1 MTTASVP
8 RLTGLPLLVASVGI
22 ATASF
27 MNVLDTTIVVVALP
41 TIAGDL
47 AATPSQASW
56 IMTIYGVCLAVM
68 LPLSGWIT
76 GQFGQV
82 RTFVVSVLLFTLASW
97 LCAAATTFDQLL
109 LFRAFQGLAG
119 GLLLPLSQ
127 SLLLRIYPP
136 EKHGLALGI
145 WSLTSGVA
153 PIAGPV
159 LGGLITD
166 TLGWPWVFYINLPFG
181 LLAAWSVWVL
191 LSPQESERIR
201 GPVDVV
207 GLVLLVT
214 GVITGQLAL
223 DRGHELDWLASGQ
236 ICALLAT
243 SATCLLLFW
252 AWERDEPHPVVDFSI
267 FSHGNFVLGCT
278 LISIF
283 YAGLVISGVIYPI
296 WMQTVLGYNA
306 RVSGIVMAT
315 TSIIPLLTLPVVGQV
330 FRKMDPRPL
339 ITLGGIVGAWALW
352 LHARSTTGASFEYLA
367 ITRFAIGLAMP
378 LAWIPLMMTIM
389 TGLPPA
395 KISSAAGLFNFWRML
410 ASSVGTAIGVTFWD
424 ERTVIHR
431 ERLVETV
438 SRSGDSE
445 GLQMLQSVQG
455 PSQDP
460 QSALAA
466 LDAMIIRESSTL
478 AQQDLFLVFAAAMIL
493 MAVGGWWLKVG
504 ASNPGHAPGSGAVAH
519 D

>member
-1 MTTASVP
+1 MSTASPP
-8 RLTGLPLLVASVGI
+8 RLAGLHLLIASVGI

-41 TIAGDL
+41 TVAGDL

-82 RTFVVSVLLFTLASW
+82 RTFVTSVLLFTIASW
-97 LCAAATTFDQLL
+97 LCAAATSFDQLL

-127 SLLLRIYPP
+127 SLLLKIYPP

-181 LLAAWSVWVL
+181 LMAAWSVWALVR
-191 LSPQESERIR
+191 PYESERVR
-201 GPVDVV
+201 APVDFI

-223 DRGHELDWLASGQ
+223 DRGHELDWLASTQ
-236 ICALLAT
+236 ICVLLAT
-243 SATCLLLFW
+243 SATCLLLFF

-315 TSIIPLLTLPVVGQV
+315 TSIIPLITLPVVGQV

-339 ITLGGIVGAWALW
+339 ITIGGILGAWALW
-352 LHARSTTGASFEYLA
+352 LHARSTTGVSFEYLA
-367 ITRFAIGLAMP
+367 MTRFAIGLAMP

-395 KISSAAGLFNFWRML
+395 KINSAAGLFNFWRML

-424 ERTVIHR
+424 ERTVVHR

-438 SRSGDSE
+438 SRGGGSE
-445 GLQMLQSVQG
+445 GMDLMQSQQG
-455 PSQDP
+455 PMQDP
-460 QSALAA
+460 QATLAA
-466 LDAMIIRESSTL
+466 LDAMIIREASTL
-478 AQQDLFLVFAAAMIL
+478 GQQDLFLIFAAAML
-493 MAVGGWWLKVG
+493 VMAAGAWWLRVTP
-504 ASNPGHAPGSGAVAH
+504 ASPGQSPAAGAVAH